1 MQCLRCGLFFSE
13 KVADDLVFD
22 LVRLRQEPSSHSA
35 DNLCRIDIPKVAN
48 RIAIQMSHLLVTEG
62 DWLDALQ
69 LDGYHHGI
77 LLYNWF
83 VLHMCYN
90 TKLIS
95 VVNKK
100 LVSCKNIG
108 QYQSQK
114 DRMPLQSIDD

>member
-1 MQCLRCGLFFSE
+1 
-13 KVADDLVFD
+13 
-22 LVRLRQEPSSHSA
+22 
-35 DNLCRIDIPKVAN
+35 
-48 RIAIQMSHLLVTEG
+48 MSHLFVTEG

-100 LVSCKNIG
+100 LVTDCDLVYTSHEKTE
-108 QYQSQK
+108 YLYKLLMFSV
-114 DRMPLQSIDD
+114 